1 LLLPPQQEKSMFR
14 HHRLRICLC
23 VLAIAS
29 TDLGASEAEPAP
41 EAPAVPAERP
51 ALPSRSE
58 SMATEL
64 ARQLPSTEV
73 IRLQASGEAFMALWR
88 PANVAVPKGLVIL
101 LPGEGESADWPR
113 GIGPLRRNLPDH
125 GWHTLSITLP
135 DSPGF
140 LPPATAEPASSTK
153 ADKPSGTTADEDP
166 QAHPNEAGYLPEET
180 ATVPDE
186 PASEAVQAEP
196 DPSTEPDEG
205 PQLVERIDGR
215 IDAALAHARTLQP
228 GLIVLLGQGTGGYWA
243 ARYLQQL
250 APEDIRHLL
259 LIQPRQPEGQ
269 EEPLAHL
276 VPALKLTTGDF
287 FYQNGTAARAE
298 ARARLNA
305 SRRIQHPAYHQVG
318 LPALIDDRE
327 SEQQQLLR
335 RVRGWLDKQP

>member
-1 LLLPPQQEKSMFR
+1 MFR

-23 VLAIAS
+23 VLAIAC
-29 TDLGASEAEPAP
+29 TDLGASEAEPVP

-73 IRLQASGEAFMALWR
+73 LSLQSSDGSFMALWR
-88 PANVAVPKGLVIL
+88 PANVAESKGLVIL

-113 GIGPLRRNLPDH
+113 GIGPLRRGLPDH
-125 GWHTLSITLP
+125 GWHTLSVSLP
-135 DSPGF
+135 DSPG
-140 LPPATAEPASSTK
+140 LLPPVTTEPEREPSTEEDGPSGTPAADNDPPAT
-153 ADKPSGTTADEDP
+153 
-166 QAHPNEAGYLPEET
+166 PNEAGYLPEE
-180 ATVPDE
+180 AAAVPDE
-186 PASEAVQAEP
+186 PASEAGQADP
-196 DPSTEPDEG
+196 DQAASTEPEER
-205 PQLVERIDGR
+205 PQLAERIDER

-228 GLIVLLGQGTGGYWA
+228 RLIVLLGQGTGGYWA
-243 ARYLQQL
+243 ARHLQQL
-250 APEDIRHLL
+250 APEDVRHLL

-269 EEPLAHL
+269 EEPLAQL
-276 VPALKLTTGDF
+276 VPALKLATGDF
-287 FYQNGTAARAE
+287 FYQNGPATRAE

>member
-1 LLLPPQQEKSMFR
+1 MFR

-29 TDLGASEAEPAP
+29 TDLGASEAESAP
-41 EAPAVPAERP
+41 KAPAVPAERP

-58 SMATEL
+58 SMAAEL

-73 IRLQASGEAFMALWR
+73 LRLQASGETFMALWR
-88 PANVAVPKGLVIL
+88 PANVAEPKGLVIL

-113 GIGPLRRNLPDH
+113 GIGPLRRDLPNH

-140 LPPATAEPASSTK
+140 LPPARPEPEREPPAEEDGPSETPA
-153 ADKPSGTTADEDP
+153 ADSDP
-166 QAHPNEAGYLPEET
+166 QATLNEAGYLPEET
-180 ATVPDE
+180 ATAPDE
-186 PASEAVQAEP
+186 STSEAVQAEP

-250 APEDIRHLL
+250 APEDVRHLL

-269 EEPLAHL
+269 DESLAQL
-276 VPALKLTTGDF
+276 VPALKLATGDF

-298 ARARLNA
+298 ARERLNA